1 MSIIRRSIA
10 TTISMIVVV
19 LSLSVVSPNTAI
31 GKGNKR
37 GPRVTGASVSGGK
50 RLTINGTGFDPRT
63 SLRSAASRT
72 GHPKRGTNLLV
83 GGAGGAGS
91 LGLLDYDGHPITTYL
106 RK

>member
-37 GPRVTGASVSGGK
+37 VPRVIGASVGGGK
-50 RLTINGTGFDPRT
+50 TINGTGFDPGT
-63 SLRSAASRT
+63 GLRSAASRT
-72 GHPKRGTNLLV
+72 GHPTRGTNLLA

-91 LGLLDYDGHPITTYL
+91 LGLLDYDGHPITTYW

>member
-1 MSIIRRSIA
+1 MSIIRTSIA

-19 LSLSVVSPNTAI
+19 LSLSVVCPTTAI

-37 GPRVTGASVSGGK
+37 GPRVTGAAVVGK
-50 RLTINGTGFDPRT
+50 RLSKKGTGLDPGT

-72 GHPKRGTNLLV
+72 SYPKRGTSLLV

-91 LGLLDYDGHPITTYL
+91 LGLLDYDGHPITTYA